1 MMIAFIQITFVFKT
15 AFIFIAFLS
24 SQQVYQ
30 GSRAGII
37 IYVLPSVDVTNEA
50 QRS

>member
-1 MMIAFIQITFVFKT
+1 MITAFVQITIAFET

-24 SQQVYQ
+24 SQQVYE

-37 IYVLPSVDVTNEA
+37 IYVLPSVDVDK
-50 QRS
+50 